1 MRNSNTLFGLACL
14 LLVMTLLPGNPTH
27 AQESKKNSPCISVET
42 LETMLHLPI
51 SDVFDIMAE
60 KDYQMGSITDTI
72 TDTVD
77 NFPLRYMRTGFYHFS
92 KSGNIEVLLMESLDG
107 LSNYVQFSMKHK
119 GECDFISDLLNH
131 AYTLNSVK
139 SVFVGTK
146 PVKGRIERYE
156 CKVLQDQDTS
166 LWVQLKN
173 VDEITK
179 YITPQKK
186 AAVDRVKKA
195 MARADVLR
203 NAGKFAEAFSTLDS
217 VMDYYPPMNDSIR
230 ITYQLVEKS
239 RTIHYSALLDMALLQ
254 SEGESWVKALPLCDT
269 ILSLEPQNE
278 KVLRVKE
285 LLEAR
290 KNNVVLPFRSKC
302 PQSFEILC
310 KQLQDVVN
318 LEIRNHIG
326 NKKQELRLDFNVRT
340 DYENETSADV
350 SVAMVDTRARGA
362 KPSEARINSLR
373 AEVDSIANSPLISP
387 VREHNVY
394 VRTADTIS
402 ALVRWDYTTSEFDA
416 RLVKD
421 SLMQSMIDS
430 IEHQFMYEVRTSK
443 TELEADGTFKQYRVP
458 RLPTKRVYTFG
469 WVNKDL
475 ERQGYVEQYRD
486 IYLMDFQTARGLSWA
501 PSLIIPG
508 LATYQQGAR
517 SDVASRAIPFFLF
530 GGLGVF
536 GLLWETR
543 IDHPVQELT
552 DAAMNPFYLKN
563 VGYYLSSVGFGIASI
578 IYINELVEGISNSVK
593 NAKRSKAIRRRLA
606 EGPLMIDAQDVIIR

>member
-1 MRNSNTLFGLACL
+1 MLA
-14 LLVMTLLPGNPTH
+14 MIILPGNRLQ
-27 AQESKKNSPCISVET
+27 AQETMNTSSCITVET
-42 LETMLHLPI
+42 LESMLHLPI

-92 KSGNIEVLLMESLDG
+92 KSGNVEVLLMESLDG

-131 AYTLNSVK
+131 AYTLNGVK
-139 SVFVGTK
+139 SVFVATK

-166 LWVQLKN
+166 LWVQLKY
-173 VDEITK
+173 VDEIVK
-179 YITPQKK
+179 FITPQKK
-186 AAVDRVKKA
+186 AAVEVVKKA
-195 MARADVLR
+195 MARADELR
-203 NAGKFAEAFSTLDS
+203 NSGRFAEAFSTLDS
-217 VMDYYPPMNDSIR
+217 VMDYYPPMNDSIK
-230 ITYQLVEKS
+230 IAYQLVEKS
-239 RTIHYSALLDMALLQ
+239 RSIHYSALLDMALLQ

-269 ILSLEPQNE
+269 ILSFEPQNE

-285 LLEAR
+285 LLLAR
-290 KNNVVLPFRSKC
+290 KNNVEVPYRSKC
-302 PQSFEILC
+302 PQSFEMLC

-318 LEIRNHIG
+318 LEIRNHISS
-326 NKKQELRLDFNVRT
+326 KKQELRLDFNVRT
-340 DYENETSADV
+340 DYENESSADV
-350 SVAMVDTRARGA
+350 SVSMADSKARGSR
-362 KPSEARINSLR
+362 PSEYRINILK
-373 AEVDSIANSPLISP
+373 AELDSIANSPLISP
-387 VREHNVY
+387 VREQNVY

-402 ALVRWDYTTSEFDA
+402 AVVRWDYTTSEFDA
-416 RLVKD
+416 RRVKD

-430 IEHQFMYEVRTSK
+430 IERQFMYQVQTSK
-443 TELEADGTFKQYRVP
+443 TELEADGTFKQYLVP

-501 PSLIIPG
+501 PSLLIPG
-508 LATYQQGAR
+508 LGTYNQGAR

-530 GGLGVF
+530 GGIGVF

-552 DAAMNPFYLKN
+552 DPAMNPFYLKN
-563 VGYYLSSVGFGIASI
+563 IGYYLSCAGFGISAAIYLTEI
-578 IYINELVEGISNSVK
+578 IEGISNSVK

>member
-1 MRNSNTLFGLACL
+1 MRNSNTLFGLAGL
-14 LLVMTLLPGNPTH
+14 LLVMTLLPGNRTH

-230 ITYQLVEKS
+230 ITYQLVEYLMGTAGGNDDVS
-239 RTIHYSALLDMALLQ
+239 LDLFAVFQSYGNGSAVFNVYSIHGTAVHESAAVFL
-254 SEGESWVKALPLCDT
+254 
-269 ILSLEPQNE
+269 
-278 KVLRVKE
+278 
-285 LLEAR
+285 
-290 KNNVVLPFRSKC
+290 NVVS
-302 PQSFEILC
+302 QSFWYL
-310 KQLQDVVN
+310 LNTANDVVEGRIILIAFSVIYVN
-318 LEIRNHIG
+318 AVIKGCLSIG
-326 NKKQELRLDFNVRT
+326 KWYAEAVDFAGVN
-340 DYENETSADV
+340 
-350 SVAMVDTRARGA
+350 
-362 KPSEARINSLR
+362 
-373 AEVDSIANSPLISP
+373 AEVCQ
-387 VREHNVY
+387 
-394 VRTADTIS
+394 
-402 ALVRWDYTTSEFDA
+402 DA
-416 RLVKD
+416 C
-421 SLMQSMIDS
+421 
-430 IEHQFMYEVRTSK
+430 
-443 TELEADGTFKQYRVP
+443 
-458 RLPTKRVYTFG
+458 
-469 WVNKDL
+469 
-475 ERQGYVEQYRD
+475 
-486 IYLMDFQTARGLSWA
+486 IYGS
-501 PSLIIPG
+501 
-508 LATYQQGAR
+508 
-517 SDVASRAIPFFLF
+517 
-530 GGLGVF
+530 
-536 GLLWETR
+536 
-543 IDHPVQELT
+543 
-552 DAAMNPFYLKN
+552 
-563 VGYYLSSVGFGIASI
+563 
-578 IYINELVEGISNSVK
+578 
-593 NAKRSKAIRRRLA
+593 
-606 EGPLMIDAQDVIIR
+606 